1 MIKKNFIL
9 FFCLVLLNNCGFK
22 VVKNN
27 FQNFNIV
34 EIKTS
39 GESKINYLLKSNLKR
54 DNKKNN
60 NKNIY
65 LDIKTNKQR
74 NIREK
79 NIKNVITKYQMVI
92 TSEVSYR
99 SIDGNTKGNFTVK
112 TEGDYEVDKQYS
124 RTINNEK
131 NLVTNLAD
139 EIAEE
144 IINNIRIIINDS

>member
-1 MIKKNFIL
+1 MIKKISIL
-9 FFCLVLLNNCGFK
+9 CFCLVLLNNCGFK
-22 VVKNN
+22 VVKND

-39 GESKINYLLKSNLKR
+39 GESKINYLLKSNLIR

-79 NIKNVITKYQMVI
+79 NIKNEITKYQMVI
-92 TSEVSYR
+92 SSEVSYA
-99 SIDGNTKGNFTVK
+99 SIDGNTKGNFTIK

>member
-1 MIKKNFIL
+1 MIKKNFII

-39 GESKINYLLKSNLKR
+39 GENKINYILKSNLIR

-60 NKNIY
+60 NKDIY
-65 LDIKTNKQR
+65 LNIKTNKQR

-79 NIKNVITKYQMVI
+79 NIKNEITKYQIVI
-92 TSEVSYR
+92 TSEVSYT
-99 SIDGNTKGNFTVK
+99 SIDGNNKGNFTVE
-112 TEGDYEVDKQYS
+112 TRGDYEVDKQYS

-139 EIAEE
+139 EIVEE
-144 IINNIRIIINDS
+144 IISNIRIIINDS

>member
-1 MIKKNFIL
+1 
-9 FFCLVLLNNCGFK
+9 
-22 VVKNN
+22 
-27 FQNFNIV
+27 
-34 EIKTS
+34 
-39 GESKINYLLKSNLKR
+39 
-54 DNKKNN
+54 
-60 NKNIY
+60 
-65 LDIKTNKQR
+65 
-74 NIREK
+74 
-79 NIKNVITKYQMVI
+79 MVI
-92 TSEVSYR
+92 SSKVSYV

>member
-1 MIKKNFIL
+1 MIKKKFIL

-39 GESKINYLLKSNLKR
+39 GESKINYLLKSNLIR
-54 DNKKNN
+54 SNKKNN
-60 NKNIY
+60 NKDIY

-74 NIREK
+74 NIKEK
-79 NIKNVITKYQMVI
+79 NIKNEITKYQMVI
-92 TSEVSYR
+92 TSVVSYT
-99 SIDGNTKGNFTVK
+99 SIDGNTKGNFTVE
-112 TEGDYEVDKQYS
+112 TQGDYGVDKQYS

-131 NLVTNLAD
+131 NLVTILAD

-144 IINNIRIIINDS
+144 IISNIRIIINDS

>member
-1 MIKKNFIL
+1 
-9 FFCLVLLNNCGFK
+9 
-22 VVKNN
+22 
-27 FQNFNIV
+27 
-34 EIKTS
+34 
-39 GESKINYLLKSNLKR
+39 
-54 DNKKNN
+54 
-60 NKNIY
+60 
-65 LDIKTNKQR
+65 
-74 NIREK
+74 
-79 NIKNVITKYQMVI
+79 MVI